1 MLKSFALKTHIML
14 ALLITLASLL
24 CFWLGQQFSTTLV
37 QFTASQ
43 LLEQERAYLQPQLDK
58 KPPIAVAATLDH
70 ATSSTNLID
79 AIAPSRPY
87 FSLQHDDITRGA
99 SALAHDNNV
108 FALTSNN
115 GNAARYAA
123 MLMPATQNEPS
134 LWLIL
139 DLEAALPL
147 SDFLQL
153 LQVVCAVLVLLFA
166 GAALTLVYRLSNA
179 QQLLASAMQREQ
191 AFVND
196 ISHELRTPLA
206 IVQNAFNL
214 YGNAPLSSESL
225 TVAKAAITSM
235 AQQLQ
240 VLLALARKKQT
251 AAARLSLVDQL
262 EQAMFTLYQSEPD
275 FVSKIELA
283 IPESVS
289 VIANPQLIQL
299 LLLNIISNACH
310 HSGGAILYIAWQD
323 NSLQFTNHIQLQI
336 DGSVANSNRH
346 QGFGH
351 GSSLIQRIAN
361 ELAWPIEI
369 VSSKT
374 RYQISIGI
382 K

>member
-1 MLKSFALKTHIML
+1 MLKSFALKTHIIL

-24 CFWLGQQFSTTLV
+24 CFWLGQQFSATV
-37 QFTASQ
+37 IQFTASQ

-58 KPPIAVAATLDH
+58 KPSIAVTKLEH
-70 ATSSTNLID
+70 ATSSTNRID

-87 FSLQHDDITRGA
+87 FSLQHDDITKGA
-99 SALAHDNNV
+99 SALAHDHNV
-108 FALTSNN
+108 LTLASNN
-115 GNAARYAA
+115 GNTARYAA
-123 MLMPATQNEPS
+123 MLIPATQNEPS
-134 LWLIL
+134 LWLVL

-147 SDFLQL
+147 SEFLQL

-166 GAALTLVYRLSNA
+166 GAALTLLYRLGNA
-179 QQLLASAMQREQ
+179 QQLLTSAMQREQ

-214 YGNAPLSSESL
+214 HGNAPLSTETL
-225 TVAKAAITSM
+225 TVAKAAVSSM

-251 AAARLSLVDQL
+251 AAARLSLLDQL

-275 FVSKIELA
+275 FVSKIALA

-289 VIANPQLIQL
+289 VTANPQLIQL

-310 HSGGAILYIAWQD
+310 HSGGAVLYIAWQD
-323 NSLQFTNHIQLQI
+323 NSLQFTNHIQLQS
-336 DGSVANSNRH
+336 DGAVANSNRH

-369 VSSKT
+369 VSTKT

>member
-1 MLKSFALKTHIML
+1 MLLAAVLLVFLALGPQINWKRGRLDDIRLPMLK
-14 ALLITLASLL
+14 
-24 CFWLGQQFSTTLV
+24 
-37 QFTASQ
+37 
-43 LLEQERAYLQPQLDK
+43 
-58 KPPIAVAATLDH
+58 
-70 ATSSTNLID
+70 
-79 AIAPSRPY
+79 
-87 FSLQHDDITRGA
+87 
-99 SALAHDNNV
+99 
-108 FALTSNN
+108 
-115 GNAARYAA
+115 
-123 MLMPATQNEPS
+123 
-134 LWLIL
+134 
-139 DLEAALPL
+139 
-147 SDFLQL
+147 
-153 LQVVCAVLVLLFA
+153 
-166 GAALTLVYRLSNA
+166 
-179 QQLLASAMQREQ
+179 
-191 AFVND
+191 
-196 ISHELRTPLA
+196 
-206 IVQNAFNL
+206 
-214 YGNAPLSSESL
+214 
-225 TVAKAAITSM
+225 
-235 AQQLQ
+235 

-275 FVSKIELA
+275 FVSKIALA

-323 NSLQFTNHIQLQI
+323 NTLQFTNHIQLPS
-336 DGSVANSNRH
+336 DGFVATSKRH

>member
-1 MLKSFALKTHIML
+1 MRKLFALKSHIVL

-37 QFTASQ
+37 QFTASK
-43 LLEQERAYLQPQLDK
+43 LLEQELTYLQLQLAK
-58 KPPIAVAATLDH
+58 KPSLPVAATLDH
-70 ATSSTNLID
+70 ATSSTNLIE
-79 AIAPSRPY
+79 AIAPSRRY
-87 FSLQHDDITRGA
+87 FSLQHKDIAKSA
-99 SALAHDNNV
+99 SALAHDNKV
-108 FALTSNN
+108 FAIAPNE

-123 MLMPATQNEPS
+123 MLKPATQNALP

-139 DLEAALPL
+139 DLDAALPL
-147 SDFLQL
+147 RDFLLL
-153 LQVVCAVLVLLFA
+153 LQLVCAVLVILFA
-166 GAALTLVYRLSNA
+166 AAMLTLLYRLSNA
-179 QQLLASAMQREQ
+179 QQRLVSAMQREQ
-191 AFVND
+191 DFVND
-196 ISHELRTPLA
+196 ISHDLRTPLA

-214 YGNAPLSSESL
+214 HGNAPSNTEAM
-225 TVAKAAITSM
+225 TVAKTAVTSM

-251 AAARLSLVDQL
+251 AATWLSLVDQL

-283 IPESVS
+283 VPESVS

-310 HSGGAILYIAWQD
+310 HSGGAVLYIAYQD
-323 NSLQFTNHIQLQI
+323 STLQFTNHIQLPS
-336 DGSVANSNRH
+336 DGSVANSKRH

-361 ELAWPIEI
+361 ELAWPIDI

>member
-1 MLKSFALKTHIML
+1 MLKSFALKNHIVL

-24 CFWLGQQFSTTLV
+24 CFWLGQQFSTTV
-37 QFTASQ
+37 IQFTASQ

-58 KPPIAVAATLDH
+58 KPPPAVAATLEH
-70 ATSSTNLID
+70 AASRTTLID
-79 AIAPSRPY
+79 AIAPSRRY
-87 FSLQHDDITRGA
+87 FSLQHEDIATDA
-99 SALAHDNNV
+99 SALAHDNKV
-108 FALTSNN
+108 LALTSNN
-115 GNAARYAA
+115 GSAARYAT
-123 MLMPATQNEPS
+123 MLMPATPNELP

-139 DLEAALPL
+139 DLDAALPL

-153 LQVVCAVLVLLFA
+153 LQVVCAVLILLFA
-166 GAALTLVYRLSNA
+166 GAALTLVYRLSNV

-191 AFVND
+191 DFVND

-214 YGNAPLSSESL
+214 HGNAPLSTEAL
-225 TVAKAAITSM
+225 TVAKAAVSSM

-251 AAARLSLVDQL
+251 AALRLSLLDQL

-289 VIANPQLIQL
+289 VIANPQLMQL

-310 HSGGAILYIAWQD
+310 HSGGAVLYIAWQD
-323 NSLQFTNHIQLQI
+323 NTLQFTNHIQLPT
-336 DGSVANSNRH
+336 DGAVANSKKH

>member
-1 MLKSFALKTHIML
+1 MAEVQIRNRSDEPCTDPVVALADLIAGSNASAVRL
-14 ALLITLASLL
+14 EPGDDAYALLPHLDQIKLIEIT
-24 CFWLGQQFSTTLV
+24 F
-37 QFTASQ
+37 
-43 LLEQERAYLQPQLDK
+43 
-58 KPPIAVAATLDH
+58 PIFGDGRGY
-70 ATSSTNLID
+70 SSARILRD
-79 AIAPSRPY
+79 
-87 FSLQHDDITRGA
+87 
-99 SALAHDNNV
+99 
-108 FALTSNN
+108 FARFIN
-115 GNAARYAA
+115 
-123 MLMPATQNEPS
+123 
-134 LWLIL
+134 
-139 DLEAALPL
+139 
-147 SDFLQL
+147 
-153 LQVVCAVLVLLFA
+153 
-166 GAALTLVYRLSNA
+166 
-179 QQLLASAMQREQ
+179 LLASAMQREQ

-214 YGNAPLSSESL
+214 HGNAPLSTETL
-225 TVAKAAITSM
+225 TVAKAAVSSM

-251 AAARLSLVDQL
+251 AAARLTLVDQV

-275 FVSKIELA
+275 FVSKIALD

-289 VIANPQLIQL
+289 VTANPQLIQL

-323 NSLQFTNHIQLQI
+323 NSLQFTNHIQLQS

-351 GSSLIQRIAN
+351 GSSLIQRIAD